1 MQRISERSGSA
12 GKLGRDL
19 LKTYRNIF
27 NIYSTTTHEYRLN
40 HKKTKKRIKRLIRK
54 FENFLLDGL
63 ICGNNKTKN
72 TCANII
78 NVNRSLWT
86 FLSNPTIE
94 PTNNQAERQLR
105 PIVIWRKLSFGTQSD
120 RGSRFVERIFTVT
133 STCVQQRKNALE
145 FLQHAVISYLSNCQ
159 PPRLLAAQ

>member
-1 MQRISERSGSA
+1 M
-12 GKLGRDL
+12 
-19 LKTYRNIF
+19 
-27 NIYSTTTHEYRLN
+27 
-40 HKKTKKRIKRLIRK
+40 IRK

-78 NVNRSLWT
+78 NVNGSLWT
-86 FLSNPTIE
+86 FLSNPTVE

-105 PIVIWRKLSFGTQSD
+105 PIVIWRKLSFGTQSN

-133 STCVQQRKNALE
+133 STCVQQGKNALE
-145 FLQHAVISYLSNCQ
+145 FLQYAVISYFSNCQ